1 MAIESGG
8 MFQGYSFSAV
18 DLFAFHAGRL
28 VNLNDKPIMI
38 GDDNEGAVTDP
49 DKTIEV
55 TGKWFLDP
63 ADKTALV
70 VDYKIKARG
79 AARAERVVGACREP
93 RSFSPKATF
102 RRKFSKSGAAA

>member
-1 MAIESGG
+1 

-38 GDDNEGAVTDP
+38 DADNEGAVTDP

-55 TGKWFLDP
+55 TGKWSLDP
-63 ADKTALV
+63 ANKTALV
-70 VDYKIKARG
+70 VDYGIKAHG
-79 AARAERVVGACREP
+79 ATRVERVIWRLQGTSLVLSHGRVPPEVSEA
-93 RSFSPKATF
+93 
-102 RRKFSKSGAAA
+102 SGGG